1 MRSIRTLSVILAL
14 VIMTA
19 CFVSCGGGSD
29 ITLPDESG
37 DTTTGT
43 VQTDAYT
50 FIYNNTSVTPHAK
63 MTELLN
69 GLGDPTTYEESESCY
84 YQGLDKDYT
93 YPGFKLR
100 TYPVDGVDYVLN
112 VCFVDDSV
120 TTPEGVMLGSS
131 RDEVIA
137 AYGSSY
143 VEENGST
150 VYTKGKTELRFRF
163 SDNGVSAIE
172 YWAIEE

>member
-1 MRSIRTLSVILAL
+1 MA
-14 VIMTA
+14 A
-19 CFVSCGGGSD
+19 CFASCSGGGSD
-29 ITLPDESG
+29 ITLPDESD
-37 DTTTGT
+37 DTTAGT
-43 VQTDAYT
+43 VNTDAYT
-50 FIYNNTSVTPHAK
+50 FVYNGTSVTPHAK
-63 MTELLN
+63 MAELLN
-69 GLGDPTTYEESESCY
+69 GLGDPASYEESESCY

-120 TTPEGVMLGSS
+120 TTPEGIMLGSA

-150 VYTKGKTELRFRF
+150 VYIKGKTEIRFRF